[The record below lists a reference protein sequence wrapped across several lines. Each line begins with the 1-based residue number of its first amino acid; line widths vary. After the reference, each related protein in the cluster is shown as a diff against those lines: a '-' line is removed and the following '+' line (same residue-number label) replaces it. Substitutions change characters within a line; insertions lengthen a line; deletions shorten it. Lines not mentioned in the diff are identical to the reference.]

1 VLVDMHC
8 HYPMHLLVEGAEGD
22 DAKAKRIPARPMN
35 VTAQALTHH
44 HRRERG
50 WLRSLVIRIAANW
63 FNYRDDHW
71 RVSLAELE
79 RGDVGAIYSVL
90 YEPFSEF
97 DLDERYGAPPQP
109 GYFPQLIELLEG
121 VEEDLAELDPK
132 GERHAVVKSAGELD
146 AALAARKVAFMHC
159 VEGGFHLG
167 ANADEVRANVAKLK
181 DRGVVYVTL
190 AHLFW
195 RDVAT
200 DAPAIPFL
208 KDWLYKL
215 LFHQPGVGLNEL
227 GRVAVEAM
235 YEEGI
240 LIDLSHMSERSI
252 DDTFELLDALDA
264 KYGLEPRQRPVIAT
278 HAGYRFDRRGQEY
291 MLSGETVRR
300 IAARDGVIGLI
311 MARHQLNDDVEMADP
326 DDPAETPRVMKKHI
340 DAIRNHVPH
349 HTNHHVAIGSDLDG
363 FIKPT
368 VAGIDTA
375 GDLGSLEKPLRDAY
389 GGDADAILAD
399 NALRM
404 ARAAL
409 GARRLSA
416 DGRPPTP
423 ER

>member
-1 VLVDMHC
+1 MHC
-8 HYPMHLLVEGAEGD
+8 HYPMHLLVEGAEGED
-22 DAKAKRIPARPMN
+22 QKAQRVPEQGMN
-35 VTAQALTHH
+35 VTARALTHH
-44 HRRERG
+44 HRGRRG

-90 YEPFSEF
+90 YEPLAEF
-97 DLDERYGAPPQP
+97 DLDESYGAPPQP
-109 GYFPQLIELLEG
+109 AYFPQLIELLDA
-121 VEEDLAELDPK
+121 VEEELAELDPD
-132 GERHAVVKSAGELD
+132 GERHAVVKSADELD
-146 AALAARKVAFMHC
+146 AALAAGKVAFMHC

-167 ANADEVRANVAKLK
+167 ATAAEVSANVATLK
-181 DRGVVYVTL
+181 RRGVVYVTL

-208 KDWLYKL
+208 KDWLYKA
-215 LFHQPGVGLNEL
+215 LFRQPGVGLNEL
-227 GRVAVEAM
+227 GKAAVEAM
-235 YEEGI
+235 YREGI

-252 DDTFELLDALDA
+252 ADTFELLERLD
-264 KYGLEPRQRPVIAT
+264 KTHGLDPKERPVIAT

-311 MARHQLNDDVEMADP
+311 MARHQLNDRIELIDP
-326 DDPAETPRVMKKHI
+326 DDPAETPRVMQKHI
-340 DAIRNHVPH
+340 DAIRSHVPH

-375 GDLGSLEKPLRDAY
+375 GDLGSLERPLRDAY
-389 GGDADAILAD
+389 GGDADAILKD

-409 GARRLSA
+409 GATRLPA
-416 DGRPPTP
+416 DARPSSPRP
-423 ER
+423 

>member
-1 VLVDMHC
+1 
-8 HYPMHLLVEGAEGD
+8 
-22 DAKAKRIPARPMN
+22 MN
-35 VTAQALTHH
+35 VTARELTHH
-44 HRRERG
+44 HRRRRG

-71 RVSLAELE
+71 RVSLAELQ

-97 DLDERYGAPPQP
+97 DLDEPYGAPPRP
-109 GYFPQLIELLEG
+109 TYFGKLIELLDG
-121 VEEDLAELDPK
+121 VEEELAELDPK
-132 GERHAVVKSAGELD
+132 GERHAVVKSVKGLD
-146 AALAARKVAFMHC
+146 EALAANKVAVMHC

-167 ANADEVRANVAKLK
+167 ATAPEVKANVATLK
-181 DRGVVYVTL
+181 ERGVVYVTL

-208 KDWLYKL
+208 KDWLYKA
-215 LFHQPGVGLNEL
+215 LFRQPRKGLNEL

-235 YEEGI
+235 YREGI

-252 DDTFELLDALDA
+252 AATFDLLEGLD
-264 KYGLEPRQRPVIAT
+264 KQYGIDPRERPVIAT
-278 HAGYRFDRRGQEY
+278 HAGYRFKRRGQEY

-311 MARHQLNDDVEMADP
+311 MARHQLNDDIEMTDP
-326 DDPAETPRVMKKHI
+326 DDPTETPRVMQKHI
-340 DAIRNHVPH
+340 DAIRAHVPH

-375 GDLGSLEKPLRDAY
+375 GDLGSLEKPLRKVY
-389 GGDADAILAD
+389 RGDADAILHE

-409 GARRLSA
+409 GAKRLSA
-416 DGRPPTP
+416 DDCVASP
-423 ER
+423 EP